1 MSILVIGEKPSVS
14 RELAKVLGA
23 NTKKNGCLEGNG
35 YVVSWCFGHLVGLQF
50 PDEYSEN
57 WAAKWSFAQL
67 PMIPK
72 EWKFKISESSKD
84 QFKVLKQLMND
95 RNITEIIC
103 ATDADREGECIF
115 RYVYNLVKCQKPVK
129 RLWISSL
136 EESAIRD
143 GFYKLKSSSAYDNLY
158 QAGFCRAKADWLVGM
173 NGSRLF
179 SVRYN
184 AHLNTGR
191 VQTPT
196 LAMIVKRD
204 VDIANFIK
212 QKYFTIDLDM
222 DFKAVGTRIDD
233 ENTADRLV
241 SSCNGKT
248 VTVTDVKKE
257 VRSISA
263 PKLFDLTS
271 LQREANKKFGYT
283 AQQTLDYMQSLYEKK
298 LVTYPR
304 TDSQYLSDDME
315 QTAYALIPAIS
326 EHFGFGSVAE
336 PNLRAVIN
344 NRKVTGHHAIIPT
357 ESGVKCD
364 ISALAAGEQNI
375 LKLVA
380 LRLLCASAS
389 AYRYDAVKV
398 TLSCENTEFTASGKT
413 VLESGWKALDGKI
426 GEAEKSDEKSL
437 PDLEKGMIFTAKAVK
452 SEHFTSP
459 PKAFTEDTLLSAM
472 EHAGAED
479 FDENAEKKGLGT
491 PATRANTIE
500 NLVKHGYI
508 QRDGKKIISTDK
520 GRELVNVMPAYLK
533 SAAMTAEWENQLLML
548 EKGQITDTQFMG
560 EITSLVGKILSVC
573 REIPETERRRFQKA
587 REVIGKC
594 PVCGSDVFEGKQNF
608 YCSNRQCDFALWKE
622 NRFLGSMEKTL
633 DKKMAAELL
642 DKACTH
648 VKGLYS
654 RKKDIKFDADLLLT
668 LEDGKSRFHLEFP
681 KKKKK

>member
-23 NTKKNGCLEGNG
+23 EKKKNGYMEGSG
-35 YVVSWCFGHLVGLQF
+35 YIVSWCFGHLVGLKF
-50 PDEYSEN
+50 PDAYSED
-57 WAAKWSFAQL
+57 WAARWSFAQL

-72 EWKFKISESSKD
+72 EWKFQISESSKQ
-84 QFKVLKQLMND
+84 QFKILKDLMTSSEV
-95 RNITEIIC
+95 TEIIC

-115 RYVYNLVKCQKPVK
+115 RYVYDLVKCKKPVK

-136 EESAIRD
+136 EESAIKD
-143 GFYKLKSSSAYDNLY
+143 GFHKLKDGSAYDTLY

-204 VDIANFIK
+204 NDIANFVK
-212 QKYFTIDLDM
+212 QKYFTVELDM
-222 DFKAVGTRIDD
+222 GFKAGSARID
-233 ENTADRLV
+233 EEHTADMLA
-241 SSCNGKT
+241 SSCSGKT
-248 VTVTDVKKE
+248 AAVTDVKKE
-257 VRSISA
+257 VKSISA

-326 EHFGFGSVAE
+326 EHFGFGTVAE
-336 PNLRAVIN
+336 PNLKAVIN

-364 ISALAAGEQNI
+364 VSALAVGEQNI

-389 AYRYDAVKV
+389 AYRYHAVKV
-398 TLSCENTEFTASGKT
+398 ILECENTAFTATGRT

-426 GEAEKSDEKSL
+426 GESKKSDEKSL
-437 PDLEKGMIFTAKAVK
+437 PDLENGMTFIAKASK

-472 EHAGAED
+472 EHAGAEE

-500 NLVKHGYI
+500 NLVRHGYI
-508 QRDGKKIISTDK
+508 QRDGKKITSTDK
-520 GRELVNVMPAYLK
+520 GRNLIQVMPDEVK
-533 SAAMTAEWENQLLML
+533 SAQLTADWENKLLAVERGTLSADSFMDDINIFVTNL
-548 EKGQITDTQFMG
+548 VHKYSAVDNSVSFGEKQPSIGSCPKCGKPVIKGKYGWYCSARCGMNLSKVYGVELSEGQI
-560 EITSLVGKILSVC
+560 K
-573 REIPETERRRFQKA
+573 
-587 REVIGKC
+587 
-594 PVCGSDVFEGKQNF
+594 
-608 YCSNRQCDFALWKE
+608 
-622 NRFLGSMEKTL
+622 
-633 DKKMAAELL
+633 
-642 DKACTH
+642 
-648 VKGLYS
+648 
-654 RKKDIKFDADLLLT
+654 LLLC
-668 LEDGKSRFHLEFP
+668 GKETSYIKNGRKTIVVP
-681 KKKKK
+681 KVAENAFQGKTYYNWATRKE

>member
-23 NTKKNGCLEGNG
+23 KLKKNGYMESNG
-35 YVVSWCFGHLVGLQF
+35 YIVSWCFGHLVGLKF

-67 PMIPK
+67 PMIPN
-72 EWKFKISESSKD
+72 EWKFKISEASKD
-84 QFKVLKQLMND
+84 QFKALKELMTNSD
-95 RNITEIIC
+95 VTEIIC

-115 RYVYNLVKCQKPVK
+115 RYVYNLVKCKKPVK

-136 EESAIRD
+136 EESAIRN
-143 GFYKLKSSSAYDNLY
+143 GFNKLKNSTEYDNLY

-204 VDIANFIK
+204 DEIANFVK
-212 QKYFTIDLDM
+212 QKYFTVDLDIG
-222 DFKAVGTRIDD
+222 FKASSARIDD
-233 ENTADRLV
+233 EREADNLV
-241 SSCNGKT
+241 SSCNNKT
-248 VTVTDVKKE
+248 VTVTEIKKE
-257 VRSISA
+257 VKSVSA

-304 TDSQYLSDDME
+304 TESQYLSDDME
-315 QTAYALIPAIS
+315 QIAYSLIPSIS
-326 EHFGFGSVAE
+326 EHFEFGRVE
-336 PNLRAVIN
+336 NPNLKAVIN
-344 NRKVTGHHAIIPT
+344 NSKVTGHHAIIPT
-357 ESGVKCD
+357 EIGVKCD
-364 ISALAAGEQNI
+364 ISSLSTGEQNI

-389 AYRYDAVKV
+389 AYKYGSVKV
-398 TLSCENTEFTASGKT
+398 KLLCENTEFTATGRT
-413 VLESGWKALDGKI
+413 VLESGWKALDSKI
-426 GEAEKSDEKSL
+426 GEAEKSNEKSL
-437 PDLEKGMIFTAKAVK
+437 PNLENSMTFTAKASK
-452 SEHFTSP
+452 SEHFTIP
-459 PKAFTEDTLLSAM
+459 PKAYTEDTLLSAM

-479 FDENAEKKGLGT
+479 FDENAEKTGLGT

-508 QRDGKKIISTDK
+508 ERDGKKIISTSKCRNLVKVMPDEVKSAQLTADWENKLLEVERGNLSAESFMNEINNFVKCLVSKYGAVDDSVSFGENQPSIGNCPKCGKAVIK
-520 GRELVNVMPAYLK
+520 GKYGWYCSSRCGINLTKVFGVELSEGQVKTLLSGKEELVF
-533 SAAMTAEWENQLLML
+533 T
-548 EKGQITDTQFMG
+548 
-560 EITSLVGKILSVC
+560 
-573 REIPETERRRFQKA
+573 
-587 REVIGKC
+587 
-594 PVCGSDVFEGKQNF
+594 
-608 YCSNRQCDFALWKE
+608 
-622 NRFLGSMEKTL
+622 
-633 DKKMAAELL
+633 
-642 DKACTH
+642 
-648 VKGLYS
+648 
-654 RKKDIKFDADLLLT
+654 RKK
-668 LEDGKSRFHLEFP
+668 
-681 KKKKK
+681 

>member
-23 NTKKNGCLEGNG
+23 EKKKNGYMEGSG
-35 YVVSWCFGHLVGLQF
+35 YIVSWCFGHLVGLKF
-50 PDEYSEN
+50 PDAYSED
-57 WAAKWSFAQL
+57 WAARWSFAQL

-72 EWKFKISESSKD
+72 EWKFQISESSKQ
-84 QFKVLKQLMND
+84 QFKILKDLMTSSEV
-95 RNITEIIC
+95 TEIIC

-115 RYVYNLVKCQKPVK
+115 RYVYDLVKCKKPVK

-136 EESAIRD
+136 EESAIKD
-143 GFYKLKSSSAYDNLY
+143 GFHKLKDGSAYDTLY

-204 VDIANFIK
+204 NDIANFVK
-212 QKYFTIDLDM
+212 QKYFTVELDM
-222 DFKAVGTRIDD
+222 GFKAGSARID
-233 ENTADRLV
+233 EEHTADMLA
-241 SSCNGKT
+241 SSCSGKT
-248 VTVTDVKKE
+248 AAVTDVKKE
-257 VRSISA
+257 VKSISA

-326 EHFGFGSVAE
+326 EHFGFGTVAE
-336 PNLRAVIN
+336 PNLKAVIN

-364 ISALAAGEQNI
+364 VSALAVGEQNI

-389 AYRYDAVKV
+389 AYRYHAVKV
-398 TLSCENTEFTASGKT
+398 TLECENTAFTATGRT

-426 GEAEKSDEKSL
+426 GESKKSDEKSL
-437 PDLEKGMIFTAKAVK
+437 PDLENGMTFIAKASK
-452 SEHFTSP
+452 SEHFTSL

-472 EHAGAED
+472 EHAGAEE

-500 NLVKHGYI
+500 NLVRHGYI
-508 QRDGKKIISTDK
+508 QRDGKKITSTDK
-520 GRELVNVMPAYLK
+520 GRNLIQVMPDEVK
-533 SAAMTAEWENQLLML
+533 SAQLTADWENKLLAVERGTLSADSFMDDINTFVTNL
-548 EKGQITDTQFMG
+548 VHKYSAVDDSVSFGEKQPSIGSCPKCGKPVIKGKYGWYCSARCGMNLSKVYGVELSEGQI
-560 EITSLVGKILSVC
+560 K
-573 REIPETERRRFQKA
+573 
-587 REVIGKC
+587 
-594 PVCGSDVFEGKQNF
+594 
-608 YCSNRQCDFALWKE
+608 
-622 NRFLGSMEKTL
+622 
-633 DKKMAAELL
+633 
-642 DKACTH
+642 
-648 VKGLYS
+648 
-654 RKKDIKFDADLLLT
+654 LLLC
-668 LEDGKSRFHLEFP
+668 GKETSYIKNGRKTIVVP
-681 KKKKK
+681 KVAENAFQGKTYYNWATRKE

>member
-14 RELAKVLGA
+14 RELAKFLAAG
-23 NTKKNGCLEGNG
+23 TKKNGYMEGNG
-35 YVVSWCFGHLVGLQF
+35 YIVSWCFGHLVGLKF

-57 WAAKWSFAQL
+57 WAAKWSFSQL
-67 PMIPK
+67 PMIPN
-72 EWKFKISESSKD
+72 EWQFKISESSKD
-84 QFKVLKQLMND
+84 QFKVLKELMTNSEV
-95 RNITEIIC
+95 TEIIC

-115 RYVYNLVKCQKPVK
+115 RYVYNLVKCRKPVK

-143 GFYKLKSSSAYDNLY
+143 GFNKLKNSSEYDNLY

-204 VDIANFIK
+204 DDIANFVK
-212 QKYFTIDLDM
+212 QKYFTIDLDIG
-222 DFKAVGTRIDD
+222 FKAGSARIDI
-233 ENTADRLV
+233 ESNADKLV
-241 SSCNGKT
+241 ADCNGKT
-248 VTVTDVKKE
+248 VTVIEVKKE
-257 VRSISA
+257 VKSVSA

-315 QTAYALIPAIS
+315 QTTYSLIPAIS
-326 EHFGFGSVAE
+326 EQFEFGRVE
-336 PNLRAVIN
+336 NPNLKAVIN
-344 NRKVTGHHAIIPT
+344 NSKVTGHHAIIPT

-364 ISALAAGEQNI
+364 VSALAVGEQNI

-389 AYRYDAVKV
+389 AYKYGSVKV
-398 TLSCENTEFTASGKT
+398 KLLCENTEFTATGRT
-413 VLESGWKALDGKI
+413 ALESGWKALDSKI
-426 GEAEKSDEKSL
+426 GEVEKSDEKSL
-437 PDLEKGMIFTAKAVK
+437 PNLENGMTFTTKASK

-459 PKAFTEDTLLSAM
+459 PKAYTEDTLLSAM

-508 QRDGKKIISTDK
+508 ERDGKKIISTSK
-520 GRELVNVMPAYLK
+520 GRNLIKVMPDEVK
-533 SAAMTAEWENQLLML
+533 SAQLTADWENKLLEVERGNLSADNFMNEINNFVTGL
-548 EKGQITDTQFMG
+548 VSKYGSVDNSVSFGENQASIGNCPKCGKAVIKGKYG
-560 EITSLVGKILSVC
+560 W
-573 REIPETERRRFQKA
+573 
-587 REVIGKC
+587 
-594 PVCGSDVFEGKQNF
+594 
-608 YCSNRQCDFALWKE
+608 YCSARCGMNLTKVFGVELSEGQVKSLLSGKE
-622 NRFLGSMEKTL
+622 TSYIKNGRKTIVVP
-633 DKKMAAELL
+633 KIAENTFNG
-642 DKACTH
+642 KTYFNWAT
-648 VKGLYS
+648 
-654 RKKDIKFDADLLLT
+654 RK
-668 LEDGKSRFHLEFP
+668 E
-681 KKKKK
+681 

>member
-23 NTKKNGCLEGNG
+23 KNKKNGYIEGNG
-35 YVVSWCFGHLVGLQF
+35 YIVSWCFGHLVGLKF

-57 WAAKWSFAQL
+57 WAAKWSFSQL
-67 PMIPK
+67 PMIPN

-84 QFKVLKQLMND
+84 QFKVLKELMTNS
-95 RNITEIIC
+95 NVTEIIC

-115 RYVYNLVKCQKPVK
+115 RYVYNLVKCRKPVK

-143 GFYKLKSSSAYDNLY
+143 GFAKLKNSSEYDNLY

-204 VDIANFIK
+204 DDIANFVK
-212 QKYFTIDLDM
+212 QKYFTVDLDIG
-222 DFKAVGTRIDD
+222 FKAGSARIDIESD
-233 ENTADRLV
+233 ADKLV
-241 SSCNGKT
+241 ADCNGKT
-248 VTVTDVKKE
+248 VTVIEVKKE
-257 VRSISA
+257 VKSVSA

-315 QTAYALIPAIS
+315 QTAYSLIPAIS
-326 EHFGFGSVAE
+326 EHFEFGRVE
-336 PNLRAVIN
+336 NPNLKAVIN
-344 NRKVTGHHAIIPT
+344 NGKVTGHHAIIPT

-364 ISALAAGEQNI
+364 VSALSTGEQNI

-389 AYRYDAVKV
+389 AYKYGTVKV
-398 TLSCENTEFTASGKT
+398 KLLCENTEFTATGRT
-413 VLESGWKALDGKI
+413 VLESGWKALDSKI
-426 GEAEKSDEKSL
+426 GEAEKFDEKSL
-437 PDLEKGMIFTAKAVK
+437 PNLEKGMTFTAKASK

-459 PKAFTEDTLLSAM
+459 PKAYTEDTLLSAM

-508 QRDGKKIISTDK
+508 ERDGKKIISTSK
-520 GRELVNVMPAYLK
+520 GRNLIKVMPDEVK
-533 SAAMTAEWENQLLML
+533 SAQLTADWENKLLEVERDNLSADSFMNEINNFVMGL
-548 EKGQITDTQFMG
+548 VSKYGEVDNSVSFGENQESIGNCLKCGKAVIKGKYG
-560 EITSLVGKILSVC
+560 W
-573 REIPETERRRFQKA
+573 
-587 REVIGKC
+587 
-594 PVCGSDVFEGKQNF
+594 
-608 YCSNRQCDFALWKE
+608 YCSARCGMNLTKVFGVELSEGQVKSLLSGKE
-622 NRFLGSMEKTL
+622 TSYIKNGRKTIVVP
-633 DKKMAAELL
+633 KIVENTFNGKTYYNWA
-642 DKACTH
+642 T
-648 VKGLYS
+648 
-654 RKKDIKFDADLLLT
+654 RK
-668 LEDGKSRFHLEFP
+668 E
-681 KKKKK
+681 

>member
-67 PMIPK
+67 PMIPE

-95 RNITEIIC
+95 RSITEIIC

-143 GFYKLKSSSAYDNLY
+143 GFHKLKSSSMYDNLY

-204 VDIANFIK
+204 ADIANFIK
-212 QKYFTIDLDM
+212 QKYFTVDLDM
-222 DFKAVGTRIDD
+222 GFKAVGTRIDD

-248 VTVTDVKKE
+248 ATVTDVKKE
-257 VRSISA
+257 VKSVST

-326 EHFGFGSVAE
+326 EHFGFGTVAE
-336 PNLRAVIN
+336 PNLKAVIN
-344 NRKVTGHHAIIPT
+344 DHKVTGHHAIIPT

-364 ISALAAGEQNI
+364 ITALAAGEQNI

-389 AYRYDAVKV
+389 AYQYGVVKV
-398 TLSCENTEFTASGKT
+398 TLECENTAFTATGRT

-437 PDLEKGMIFTAKAVK
+437 PDLERGMTFMAKAAK

-459 PKAFTEDTLLSAM
+459 PKSFTEDTLLSAM

-508 QRDGKKIISTDK
+508 QRDGKKITSTDK
-520 GRELVNVMPAYLK
+520 GRNLIRVMPDEVK
-533 SAAMTAEWENQLLML
+533 SAQLTADWENKLLAVERGTLSADCFMDEINAFVTDL
-548 EKGQITDTQFMG
+548 VRKYSVVDDSVSFGEKQPSIGSCPKCGKPVIKGKYGWYCSARCGMNISKVYGVELSEGQI
-560 EITSLVGKILSVC
+560 K
-573 REIPETERRRFQKA
+573 
-587 REVIGKC
+587 
-594 PVCGSDVFEGKQNF
+594 
-608 YCSNRQCDFALWKE
+608 
-622 NRFLGSMEKTL
+622 
-633 DKKMAAELL
+633 
-642 DKACTH
+642 
-648 VKGLYS
+648 
-654 RKKDIKFDADLLLT
+654 LLLC
-668 LEDGKSRFHLEFP
+668 GKETSYIKNGRKTIVVP
-681 KKKKK
+681 KVAENAFQGKTYYNWATRKE

>member
-23 NTKKNGCLEGNG
+23 EKKKNGYMEGSG
-35 YVVSWCFGHLVGLQF
+35 YIVSWCFGHLVGLKF
-50 PDEYSEN
+50 PDAYSED
-57 WAAKWSFAQL
+57 WAARWSFAQL

-72 EWKFKISESSKD
+72 EWKFQISESSKQ
-84 QFKVLKQLMND
+84 QFKILKDLMTSSEV
-95 RNITEIIC
+95 TEIIC

-115 RYVYNLVKCQKPVK
+115 RYVYDLVKCKKPVK
-129 RLWISSL
+129 RIWISSL
-136 EESAIRD
+136 EESAIKD
-143 GFYKLKSSSAYDNLY
+143 GFHKLKDGSAYDTLY

-204 VDIANFIK
+204 NDIANFVK
-212 QKYFTIDLDM
+212 QKYFTVELDM
-222 DFKAVGTRIDD
+222 GFKAGSARID
-233 ENTADRLV
+233 EEHTADMLA
-241 SSCNGKT
+241 SSCSGKT
-248 VTVTDVKKE
+248 AAVTDVKKE
-257 VRSISA
+257 VKSISA

-326 EHFGFGSVAE
+326 EHFGFGTVAE
-336 PNLRAVIN
+336 PNLKAVIN

-364 ISALAAGEQNI
+364 VSALAAGEQNI

-389 AYRYDAVKV
+389 AYRYHAVKV
-398 TLSCENTEFTASGKT
+398 TLNCEDTEFTATGRT
-413 VLESGWKALDGKI
+413 VLEPGWKALDGTV

-437 PDLEKGMIFTAKAVK
+437 PDLEKGMTFSAKASK
-452 SEHFTSP
+452 AEHFTAP

-472 EHAGAED
+472 EHAGAEE

-508 QRDGKKIISTDK
+508 QRDGKKISSTDK
-520 GRELVNVMPAYLK
+520 GRNLIRVMPDEVK
-533 SAAMTAEWENQLLML
+533 SAQLTADWENKLLAVERGTLSADRFMDEINAFVTDL
-548 EKGQITDTQFMG
+548 VRKYSVVDDSVSFGEKQPSIGNCPKCGKPVIKGKYGWYCSARCGMNLSKVYGVELSEGQI
-560 EITSLVGKILSVC
+560 K
-573 REIPETERRRFQKA
+573 
-587 REVIGKC
+587 
-594 PVCGSDVFEGKQNF
+594 
-608 YCSNRQCDFALWKE
+608 
-622 NRFLGSMEKTL
+622 
-633 DKKMAAELL
+633 
-642 DKACTH
+642 
-648 VKGLYS
+648 
-654 RKKDIKFDADLLLT
+654 LLLC
-668 LEDGKSRFHLEFP
+668 GKETSYIKNGRKTIVVP
-681 KKKKK
+681 KVAENAFQGKTYYNWATRKE

>member
-14 RELAKVLGA
+14 CELAKVLGA
-23 NTKKNGCLEGNG
+23 EKKKNGYMEGSG
-35 YVVSWCFGHLVGLQF
+35 YIVSWCFGHLVGLKF
-50 PDEYSEN
+50 PDAYSED
-57 WAAKWSFAQL
+57 WAARWSFAQL

-72 EWKFKISESSKD
+72 EWKFQISESSKQ
-84 QFKVLKQLMND
+84 QFKILKDLMTSSEV
-95 RNITEIIC
+95 TEIIC

-115 RYVYNLVKCQKPVK
+115 RYVYDLVKCKKPVK

-136 EESAIRD
+136 EESAIKD
-143 GFYKLKSSSAYDNLY
+143 GFHKLKDGSAYDTLY

-204 VDIANFIK
+204 NDIANFVK
-212 QKYFTIDLDM
+212 QKYFTVELDM
-222 DFKAVGTRIDD
+222 GFKAISARIDG
-233 ENTADRLV
+233 EHTADMLA
-241 SSCNGKT
+241 SSCSGKT
-248 VTVTDVKKE
+248 AAVTDVKKE
-257 VRSISA
+257 VKSISA
-263 PKLFDLTS
+263 PNLFDLTS

-326 EHFGFGSVAE
+326 EHFGFGTVAE
-336 PNLRAVIN
+336 PNLKAVIN

-364 ISALAAGEQNI
+364 VSALAVGEQNI

-389 AYRYDAVKV
+389 AYRYHAVKV
-398 TLSCENTEFTASGKT
+398 TLECENTAFTATGRT

-426 GEAEKSDEKSL
+426 GESKKSDEKSL
-437 PDLEKGMIFTAKAVK
+437 PDLENGMTFIAKASK

-472 EHAGAED
+472 EHAGAEE

-500 NLVKHGYI
+500 NLVRHGYI
-508 QRDGKKIISTDK
+508 QRDGKKITSTDK
-520 GRELVNVMPAYLK
+520 GRNLIQVMPDEVK
-533 SAAMTAEWENQLLML
+533 SAQLTADWENKLLAVERGTLSADSFMDDINTFVTNL
-548 EKGQITDTQFMG
+548 VHTYSAVDDSVSFGEKQPSIGSCPKCGKPVIKGKYGWYCSARCGMNLSKVYGVELSEGQI
-560 EITSLVGKILSVC
+560 K
-573 REIPETERRRFQKA
+573 
-587 REVIGKC
+587 
-594 PVCGSDVFEGKQNF
+594 
-608 YCSNRQCDFALWKE
+608 
-622 NRFLGSMEKTL
+622 
-633 DKKMAAELL
+633 
-642 DKACTH
+642 
-648 VKGLYS
+648 
-654 RKKDIKFDADLLLT
+654 LLLC
-668 LEDGKSRFHLEFP
+668 GKETSYIKNGRKTIVVP
-681 KKKKK
+681 KVAENAFQGKTYYNWETRKE

>member
-23 NTKKNGCLEGNG
+23 EKKKNGYMEGNG
-35 YVVSWCFGHLVGLQF
+35 YMVSWCFGHLVGLKF
-50 PDEYSEN
+50 PDAYSEN

-67 PMIPK
+67 PMIPENWEFQVSQSTK
-72 EWKFKISESSKD
+72 QQFKILKELMTSSD
-84 QFKVLKQLMND
+84 V
-95 RNITEIIC
+95 TEIIC

-115 RYVYNLVKCQKPVK
+115 RYVFDLVKCRKPVK

-143 GFYKLKSSSAYDNLY
+143 GFDKLKDGSAYDNLY

-204 VDIANFIK
+204 ADIANFVK
-212 QKYFTIDLDM
+212 QKYFTVDLDM
-222 DFKAVGTRIDD
+222 GFKAVSARIDD
-233 ENTADRLV
+233 KNTADRLV

-248 VTVTDVKKE
+248 ATVTDVKKE
-257 VRSISA
+257 IKSISA

-315 QTAYALIPAIS
+315 QTTYALIPAIS
-326 EHFGFGSVAE
+326 ERFGFGSVAE
-336 PNLRAVIN
+336 PNLKAVIN

-364 ISALAAGEQNI
+364 ITALATGEQNI

-389 AYRYDAVKV
+389 AYRYGAAKV

-437 PDLEKGMIFTAKAVK
+437 PDLERGMTFTAKAAK

-508 QRDGKKIISTDK
+508 QRDGKKITSTDK
-520 GRELVNVMPAYLK
+520 GRNLIRVMPDEVKSAQLTANWENKLIEVEHGSLSADSFMNEINRFVTELVSKYGSVDDSVSFGENQPSIGDCPKCGKPVIKGKYGWYCSARCGMNLTKVYGVELSEGQLK
-533 SAAMTAEWENQLLML
+533 SLLSGKETSYIKSGRKTIVIPKVAENA
-548 EKGQITDTQFMG
+548 FN
-560 EITSLVGKILSVC
+560 GKTYYNWAT
-573 REIPETERRRFQKA
+573 R
-587 REVIGKC
+587 
-594 PVCGSDVFEGKQNF
+594 
-608 YCSNRQCDFALWKE
+608 KE
-622 NRFLGSMEKTL
+622 
-633 DKKMAAELL
+633 
-642 DKACTH
+642 
-648 VKGLYS
+648 
-654 RKKDIKFDADLLLT
+654 
-668 LEDGKSRFHLEFP
+668 
-681 KKKKK
+681 

>member
-35 YVVSWCFGHLVGLQF
+35 YVVSWCFGHLVGLKF
-50 PDEYSEN
+50 PDAYSEN
-57 WAAKWSFAQL
+57 WATKWSFAQL
-67 PMIPK
+67 PMIPENWEFQVSESTK
-72 EWKFKISESSKD
+72 QQFKILKELMTSSD
-84 QFKVLKQLMND
+84 V
-95 RNITEIIC
+95 TEIIC

-143 GFYKLKSSSAYDNLY
+143 GFHKLKNSSVYDNLY

-173 NGSRLF
+173 NSSRLF

-204 VDIANFIK
+204 ADIANFIK
-212 QKYFTIDLDM
+212 QKYFTVDLDM
-222 DFKAVGTRIDD
+222 GFKAVGTRIDD

-248 VTVTDVKKE
+248 ATVTDVKKE
-257 VRSISA
+257 IKSISA

-315 QTAYALIPAIS
+315 QTVYALIPAIS
-326 EHFGFGSVAE
+326 EHFGFGSVTE
-336 PNLRAVIN
+336 PNLKAVIN

-364 ISALAAGEQNI
+364 IMALAAGEQNI

-389 AYRYDAVKV
+389 AYQYGAVKV

-437 PDLEKGMIFTAKAVK
+437 PDLERGMTFTAKAAK

-459 PKAFTEDTLLSAM
+459 PKSFTEDTLLSAM
-472 EHAGAED
+472 EHAGAEE

-520 GRELVNVMPAYLK
+520 GRNLIRVMPDEVK
-533 SAAMTAEWENQLLML
+533 SARLTADWENKLIEVERGTLSADRFMDEINVFVTDL
-548 EKGQITDTQFMG
+548 VRKYSVVDDSVSFGEKQPSIGNCPKCGKPVIKGKYGWYCSAGCGMNLSKVYGVELSEGQI
-560 EITSLVGKILSVC
+560 K
-573 REIPETERRRFQKA
+573 
-587 REVIGKC
+587 
-594 PVCGSDVFEGKQNF
+594 
-608 YCSNRQCDFALWKE
+608 
-622 NRFLGSMEKTL
+622 
-633 DKKMAAELL
+633 
-642 DKACTH
+642 
-648 VKGLYS
+648 
-654 RKKDIKFDADLLLT
+654 LLLC
-668 LEDGKSRFHLEFP
+668 GKETSYIKNGRKTIVVP
-681 KKKKK
+681 KVAENAFQGKTYYNWSTRKE

>member
-23 NTKKNGCLEGNG
+23 EKKKNGYMEGSG
-35 YVVSWCFGHLVGLQF
+35 YIVSWCFGHLVGLKF
-50 PDEYSEN
+50 PDAYSED
-57 WAAKWSFAQL
+57 WAARWSFAQL

-72 EWKFKISESSKD
+72 EWKFQISESSKQ
-84 QFKVLKQLMND
+84 QFKILKDLMTSSEV
-95 RNITEIIC
+95 TEIIC

-115 RYVYNLVKCQKPVK
+115 RYVYDLVKCKKPVK

-136 EESAIRD
+136 EESAIKD
-143 GFYKLKSSSAYDNLY
+143 GFHKLKDGSAYDTLY

-204 VDIANFIK
+204 NDIANFVK
-212 QKYFTIDLDM
+212 QKYFTVELDM
-222 DFKAVGTRIDD
+222 GFKAGSARID
-233 ENTADRLV
+233 EEHTADMLA
-241 SSCNGKT
+241 SSCSGKT
-248 VTVTDVKKE
+248 AAVTDVKKE
-257 VRSISA
+257 VKSISA

-326 EHFGFGSVAE
+326 EHFGFGTVAE
-336 PNLRAVIN
+336 PNLKAVIN

-364 ISALAAGEQNI
+364 VSALAVGEQNI

-389 AYRYDAVKV
+389 AYRYHAVKV
-398 TLSCENTEFTASGKT
+398 ILECENTAFTATGRT

-426 GEAEKSDEKSL
+426 GESKKSDEKSL
-437 PDLEKGMIFTAKAVK
+437 PDLENGMTFIAKASK

-472 EHAGAED
+472 EHVGAEE

-500 NLVKHGYI
+500 NLVRHGYI
-508 QRDGKKIISTDK
+508 QRDGKKITSTDK
-520 GRELVNVMPAYLK
+520 GRNLIQVMPDEVK
-533 SAAMTAEWENQLLML
+533 SAQLTADWENKLLAVERGTLSADSFMDDINTFVTNL
-548 EKGQITDTQFMG
+548 VHTYSAVDDSVSFGEKQPSIGSCPKCGKPVIKGKYGWYCSARCGMNLSKVYGVELSEGQI
-560 EITSLVGKILSVC
+560 K
-573 REIPETERRRFQKA
+573 
-587 REVIGKC
+587 
-594 PVCGSDVFEGKQNF
+594 
-608 YCSNRQCDFALWKE
+608 
-622 NRFLGSMEKTL
+622 
-633 DKKMAAELL
+633 
-642 DKACTH
+642 
-648 VKGLYS
+648 
-654 RKKDIKFDADLLLT
+654 LLLC
-668 LEDGKSRFHLEFP
+668 GKETSYIKNGRKTIVVP
-681 KKKKK
+681 KVAENAFQGKTYYNWATRKE

>member
-23 NTKKNGCLEGNG
+23 EKKKNGYMEGSG
-35 YVVSWCFGHLVGLQF
+35 YIVSWCFGHLVGLKF
-50 PDEYSEN
+50 PDAYSED
-57 WAAKWSFAQL
+57 WAARWSFAQL

-72 EWKFKISESSKD
+72 EWKFQISESSKQ
-84 QFKVLKQLMND
+84 QFKILKDLMTSSEV
-95 RNITEIIC
+95 TEIIC

-115 RYVYNLVKCQKPVK
+115 RYVYDLVKCKKPVK

-136 EESAIRD
+136 EESAIKD
-143 GFYKLKSSSAYDNLY
+143 GFHKLKDGSAYDTLY

-204 VDIANFIK
+204 NDIANFVK
-212 QKYFTIDLDM
+212 QKYFTVELDM
-222 DFKAVGTRIDD
+222 GFKAGSARID
-233 ENTADRLV
+233 EEHTADMLA
-241 SSCNGKT
+241 SSCSGKT
-248 VTVTDVKKE
+248 AAVTDVKKE
-257 VRSISA
+257 VKSISA

-326 EHFGFGSVAE
+326 EHFGFGTVAE
-336 PNLRAVIN
+336 PNLKAVIN

-364 ISALAAGEQNI
+364 VSALAVGEQNI

-389 AYRYDAVKV
+389 AYRYHAVKV
-398 TLSCENTEFTASGKT
+398 TLECENTAFTATGRT

-426 GEAEKSDEKSL
+426 GESKKSDEKSL
-437 PDLEKGMIFTAKAVK
+437 PDLENGMTFIAKASK

-472 EHAGAED
+472 EHAGAEE

-500 NLVKHGYI
+500 NLVRHGYI
-508 QRDGKKIISTDK
+508 QRDGKKITSTDK
-520 GRELVNVMPAYLK
+520 GRNLIQVMPDEVK
-533 SAAMTAEWENQLLML
+533 SAQLTADWENKLLAVERGTLSADSFMDDINTFVTNL
-548 EKGQITDTQFMG
+548 VHTYSAVDDSVFFGEKQPSIGSCPKCGKPVIKGKYGWYCSARCGMNISKVYGVELSEGQI
-560 EITSLVGKILSVC
+560 K
-573 REIPETERRRFQKA
+573 
-587 REVIGKC
+587 
-594 PVCGSDVFEGKQNF
+594 
-608 YCSNRQCDFALWKE
+608 
-622 NRFLGSMEKTL
+622 
-633 DKKMAAELL
+633 
-642 DKACTH
+642 
-648 VKGLYS
+648 
-654 RKKDIKFDADLLLT
+654 LLLC
-668 LEDGKSRFHLEFP
+668 GKETSYIKNGRKTIVVP
-681 KKKKK
+681 KVAENAFQGKTYYNWATRKE

>member
-1 MSILVIGEKPSVS
+1 
-14 RELAKVLGA
+14 
-23 NTKKNGCLEGNG
+23 
-35 YVVSWCFGHLVGLQF
+35 
-50 PDEYSEN
+50 
-57 WAAKWSFAQL
+57 
-67 PMIPK
+67 MIPK
-72 EWKFKISESSKD
+72 EWKFQISESSKQ
-84 QFKVLKQLMND
+84 QFKILKDLMTSSEV
-95 RNITEIIC
+95 TEIIC

-115 RYVYNLVKCQKPVK
+115 RYVYDLVKCKKPVK

-136 EESAIRD
+136 EESAIKD
-143 GFYKLKSSSAYDNLY
+143 GFHKLKDGSAYDTLY

-204 VDIANFIK
+204 NDIANFVK
-212 QKYFTIDLDM
+212 QKYFTVVLDM
-222 DFKAVGTRIDD
+222 VFKAGSARID
-233 ENTADRLV
+233 EEHTADMLA
-241 SSCNGKT
+241 SSCSGKT
-248 VTVTDVKKE
+248 AAVTDVKKE
-257 VRSISA
+257 VKSISA

-326 EHFGFGSVAE
+326 EHFGFGTVAE
-336 PNLRAVIN
+336 PNLKAVIN

-364 ISALAAGEQNI
+364 VSALAVGEQNI

-389 AYRYDAVKV
+389 TYRYDAVKV
-398 TLSCENTEFTASGKT
+398 TLECENTAFTATGRT

-426 GEAEKSDEKSL
+426 GESEKSDEKSL
-437 PDLEKGMIFTAKAVK
+437 PDLENGMTFIAKASK

-472 EHAGAED
+472 EHAGAEE

-500 NLVKHGYI
+500 NLVRHGYI

-520 GRELVNVMPAYLK
+520 GRNLIHIMPDEVK
-533 SAAMTAEWENQLLML
+533 SARLTADWENKLLAVERGTLSADCFMDEINVFVTDL
-548 EKGQITDTQFMG
+548 VRKYSAVDNSVSFGEKQPSIGNCPKCGKPVIKGKYGWYCSARCGMNLSKVYGVELSEGQI
-560 EITSLVGKILSVC
+560 K
-573 REIPETERRRFQKA
+573 
-587 REVIGKC
+587 
-594 PVCGSDVFEGKQNF
+594 
-608 YCSNRQCDFALWKE
+608 
-622 NRFLGSMEKTL
+622 
-633 DKKMAAELL
+633 
-642 DKACTH
+642 
-648 VKGLYS
+648 
-654 RKKDIKFDADLLLT
+654 LLLC
-668 LEDGKSRFHLEFP
+668 GKETSYIKNGRKTIVVP
-681 KKKKK
+681 KVAENAFNGKTYYNWATRKE

>member
-23 NTKKNGCLEGNG
+23 EKKKNGYMEGSG
-35 YVVSWCFGHLVGLQF
+35 YIVSWCFGHLVGLKF
-50 PDEYSEN
+50 PDAYSED
-57 WAAKWSFAQL
+57 WAARWSFAQL

-72 EWKFKISESSKD
+72 EWKFQISESSKQ
-84 QFKVLKQLMND
+84 QFKILKDLMTSSEV
-95 RNITEIIC
+95 TEIIC

-115 RYVYNLVKCQKPVK
+115 RYVYDLVKCKKPVK

-136 EESAIRD
+136 EESAIKD
-143 GFYKLKSSSAYDNLY
+143 GFHKLKDGSAYDTLY

-204 VDIANFIK
+204 NDIANFVK
-212 QKYFTIDLDM
+212 QKYFTVELDM
-222 DFKAVGTRIDD
+222 GFKAGSARID
-233 ENTADRLV
+233 EEHTADMLA
-241 SSCNGKT
+241 SSCSGKT
-248 VTVTDVKKE
+248 AAVTDVKKE
-257 VRSISA
+257 VKSISA

-326 EHFGFGSVAE
+326 EHFGFGTVAE
-336 PNLRAVIN
+336 PNLKAVIN

-364 ISALAAGEQNI
+364 VSALAVGEQNI

-389 AYRYDAVKV
+389 AYRYHAVKV
-398 TLSCENTEFTASGKT
+398 ILECENTAFTATGRT

-426 GEAEKSDEKSL
+426 GESKKSDEKSL
-437 PDLEKGMIFTAKAVK
+437 PDLENGMTFIAKASK

-472 EHAGAED
+472 EHAGAEE

-500 NLVKHGYI
+500 NLVRHGYI
-508 QRDGKKIISTDK
+508 QRDGKKITSTDK
-520 GRELVNVMPAYLK
+520 GRNLIQVMPDEVK
-533 SAAMTAEWENQLLML
+533 SAQLTADWENKLLAVERGTLSADSFMDDINTFVTNL
-548 EKGQITDTQFMG
+548 VHKYSAVDNSVSFGEKQPSIGSCPKCGKPVIKGKYGWYCSARCGMNLSKVYGVELSEGQI
-560 EITSLVGKILSVC
+560 K
-573 REIPETERRRFQKA
+573 
-587 REVIGKC
+587 
-594 PVCGSDVFEGKQNF
+594 
-608 YCSNRQCDFALWKE
+608 
-622 NRFLGSMEKTL
+622 
-633 DKKMAAELL
+633 
-642 DKACTH
+642 
-648 VKGLYS
+648 
-654 RKKDIKFDADLLLT
+654 LLLC
-668 LEDGKSRFHLEFP
+668 GKETSYIKNGRKTIVVP
-681 KKKKK
+681 KVAENAFQGKTYYNWATRKE

>member
-23 NTKKNGCLEGNG
+23 KNKKNGYIEGNG
-35 YVVSWCFGHLVGLQF
+35 YIVSWCFGHLVGLKF

-57 WAAKWSFAQL
+57 WAAKWSFSQL
-67 PMIPK
+67 PIIPN

-84 QFKVLKQLMND
+84 QFKVLKQLMTNAD
-95 RNITEIIC
+95 ITEIIC

-115 RYVYNLVKCQKPVK
+115 RYVYNLVKCRKPVK

-136 EESAIRD
+136 EESAIKD
-143 GFYKLKSSSAYDNLY
+143 GFNKLKNSSEYDNLY

-204 VDIANFIK
+204 DDIANFVK
-212 QKYFTIDLDM
+212 QKYFTVDLDIG
-222 DFKAVGTRIDD
+222 FKAGSERIDIESD
-233 ENTADRLV
+233 ADKLV
-241 SSCNGKT
+241 ADCNGKT
-248 VTVTDVKKE
+248 VTVIEVKKE
-257 VRSISA
+257 VKSVSA

-315 QTAYALIPAIS
+315 QTAYSLIPAIS
-326 EHFGFGSVAE
+326 EHFEFGRVE
-336 PNLRAVIN
+336 NPNLKAVIN
-344 NRKVTGHHAIIPT
+344 NGKVTGHHAIIPT

-364 ISALAAGEQNI
+364 ISSLSTGEQNI

-380 LRLLCASAS
+380 LRLLCASVS
-389 AYRYDAVKV
+389 AYKYGSVKV
-398 TLSCENTEFTASGKT
+398 KLLCENTEFTAMGRT
-413 VLESGWKALDGKI
+413 VLESGWKALDSKI
-426 GEAEKSDEKSL
+426 GEAEKFDEKSL
-437 PDLEKGMIFTAKAVK
+437 PNLENGMTFTTKASK

-459 PKAFTEDTLLSAM
+459 PKAYTEDTLLSAM

-508 QRDGKKIISTDK
+508 ERDGKKIISTSK
-520 GRELVNVMPAYLK
+520 GRNLIKVMPDEVK
-533 SAAMTAEWENQLLML
+533 SAQLTADWENKLLEMERGNL
-548 EKGQITDTQFMG
+548 SADSFMNEINNFVMGLVSKYGSVDNSVSFGENQASIGNCPKCGKAVIKGKYG
-560 EITSLVGKILSVC
+560 W
-573 REIPETERRRFQKA
+573 
-587 REVIGKC
+587 
-594 PVCGSDVFEGKQNF
+594 
-608 YCSNRQCDFALWKE
+608 YCSARCGMNLTKVFGVELSEGQVKSLLSGKE
-622 NRFLGSMEKTL
+622 TSYIKNGRKTIVVP
-633 DKKMAAELL
+633 KIAKNTFNGKTYYNWA
-642 DKACTH
+642 T
-648 VKGLYS
+648 
-654 RKKDIKFDADLLLT
+654 RK
-668 LEDGKSRFHLEFP
+668 E
-681 KKKKK
+681 

>member
-14 RELAKVLGA
+14 QELAKVLGA
-23 NTKKNGCLEGNG
+23 GTKKNGYMEGSG
-35 YVVSWCFGHLVGLQF
+35 YIVSWCYGHLVGLKF
-50 PDEYSEN
+50 PDEYSED

-67 PMIPK
+67 PMIPN
-72 EWKFKISESSKD
+72 EWQFKISESSKD
-84 QFKVLKQLMND
+84 QFKVLKELMTSGD
-95 RNITEIIC
+95 VTEIIC

-115 RYVYNLVKCQKPVK
+115 RYVHNLVKCRKPVK

-143 GFYKLKSSSAYDNLY
+143 GLNKLKNSSEYDNLY

-204 VDIANFIK
+204 DDIANFVK
-212 QKYFTIDLDM
+212 QKYFTVDLDIG
-222 DFKAVGTRIDD
+222 FKVSSVKIDD
-233 ENTADRLV
+233 ESEVDNLV

-257 VRSISA
+257 IKSVSA

-315 QTAYALIPAIS
+315 QTAYSLIPAIS
-326 EHFGFGSVAE
+326 DHFEFGRVES
-336 PNLRAVIN
+336 PNLKAVIN
-344 NRKVTGHHAIIPT
+344 NSKVTGHHAIIPT

-364 ISALAAGEQNI
+364 ISALAIGEQNI

-389 AYRYDAVKV
+389 AYKYGSVKV
-398 TLSCENTEFTASGKT
+398 KLLCENTEFTATGRT
-413 VLESGWKALDGKI
+413 VLESGWKALDSKI

-437 PDLEKGMIFTAKAVK
+437 PNLENGMTFTAKAFK

-500 NLVKHGYI
+500 NLVEHGYI
-508 QRDGKKIISTDK
+508 QRDGKKIISTGK
-520 GRELVNVMPAYLK
+520 GRNLIKVMPDEVKSAQLTADWENKLLEVERGNLSADGFMNEINDFVTELVSKYGSVDNSV
-533 SAAMTAEWENQLLML
+533 SFGENQPSIGNCPKCGKAVI
-548 EKGQITDTQFMG
+548 KGKYG
-560 EITSLVGKILSVC
+560 W
-573 REIPETERRRFQKA
+573 
-587 REVIGKC
+587 
-594 PVCGSDVFEGKQNF
+594 
-608 YCSNRQCDFALWKE
+608 YCSARCGMNLTKVYGVELSEGQVKSLLSGKE
-622 NRFLGSMEKTL
+622 TSYIKNGRKTIVVP
-633 DKKMAAELL
+633 KVAENTFNG
-642 DKACTH
+642 KTYYNWAT
-648 VKGLYS
+648 
-654 RKKDIKFDADLLLT
+654 RK
-668 LEDGKSRFHLEFP
+668 E
-681 KKKKK
+681 

>member
-14 RELAKVLGA
+14 RKLAKVLRA
-23 NTKKNGCLEGNG
+23 TTKKNGYMDGNG
-35 YVVSWCFGHLVGLQF
+35 YIVSWCFGHLVGLKF
-50 PDEYSEN
+50 PDEYSED
-57 WAAKWSFAQL
+57 WDAKWSFSQL
-67 PMIPK
+67 HMIPN
-72 EWKFKISESSKD
+72 EWKFKISEASKE
-84 QFKVLKQLMND
+84 QFKILKGLMTNSD
-95 RNITEIIC
+95 VTEIIC
-103 ATDADREGECIF
+103 ATDADREGQCIF
-115 RYVYNLVKCQKPVK
+115 RYVYNLVKCRKPVK

-136 EESAIRD
+136 EESAIKD
-143 GFYKLKSSSAYDNLY
+143 GFNKLKNDSEYDNLY

-173 NGSRLF
+173 NASRLF

-204 VDIANFIK
+204 NDIANFNK
-212 QKYFTIDLDM
+212 QKYFTVDLDLG
-222 DFKAVGTRIDD
+222 FKASSSRIDD
-233 ENTADRLV
+233 ENEALFLA
-241 SSCNGKT
+241 SSCNGSA
-248 VTVTDVKKE
+248 VIVREVKKE
-257 VRSISA
+257 VKSVSA

-315 QTAYALIPAIS
+315 QTAYSLIPAIS
-326 EHFGFGSVAE
+326 EHFEFGAVE
-336 PNLRAVIN
+336 NPNLKAVIN
-344 NRKVTGHHAIIPT
+344 NSKVTGHHAIIPT
-357 ESGVKCD
+357 ESGVSCD
-364 ISALAAGEQNI
+364 ISSLASGEQNI

-389 AYRYDAVKV
+389 AYKYGSVKV
-398 TLSCENTEFTASGKT
+398 TLICENTEFTAAGRT
-413 VLESGWKALDGKI
+413 VLESGWKASDSNV

-437 PDLEKGMIFTAKAVK
+437 PNLENGMTFTAKASR

-508 QRDGKKIISTDK
+508 ERDGKKITSTGK
-520 GRELVNVMPAYLK
+520 GRNFIKVMPDEVK
-533 SAAMTAEWENQLLML
+533 SAQLTADWENKLLEVERGNL
-548 EKGQITDTQFMG
+548 SADSFMN
-560 EITSLVGKILSVC
+560 EI
-573 REIPETERRRFQKA
+573 
-587 REVIGKC
+587 
-594 PVCGSDVFEGKQNF
+594 D
-608 YCSNRQCDFALWKE
+608 DF
-622 NRFLGSMEKTL
+622 
-633 DKKMAAELL
+633 
-642 DKACTH
+642 
-648 VKGLYS
+648 VKGLVAKYS
-654 RKKDIKFDADLLLT
+654 SVDNSVSFSENQPSIGNCPKCAKPIVKGKYGWYCSARCGMNLTKVFGVELSEGQIKSLLSGKETSYIRNGRKTVVVPNVIENEFN
-668 LEDGKSRFHLEFP
+668 GKTYYNWATRKE
-681 KKKKK
+681 